1 LSKIYSGFN
10 LGSYKQHDELRD
22 ELIESINGIDHT
34 SVSLSAV
41 KLTNNYNNEREIFFF
56 SRRHIYRSDS
66 IVKRSKSLQL
76 TLQSKEQ
83 NIFISENLKNKFD
96 KINSEYL
103 NEFNIR
109 DIDKRIIVNKNLSNN
124 TIIFPSSTFD
134 DQCVIP
140 KSSNIELKL

>member
-1 LSKIYSGFN
+1 
-10 LGSYKQHDELRD
+10 
-22 ELIESINGIDHT
+22 
-34 SVSLSAV
+34 
-41 KLTNNYNNEREIFFF
+41 
-56 SRRHIYRSDS
+56 
-66 IVKRSKSLQL
+66 LQL

-96 KINSEYL
+96 KINSVYL

-109 DIDKRIIVNKNLSNN
+109 DIDKRIVVNKNLSNN